1 MTNDVETNSA
11 LKRSDTTNQAIRDA
25 EDLANFGHDQSLSR
39 KFSMWSMLALAFSV
53 LGTWSTFAQGI
64 DSGLTS
70 GGPIAI
76 LWGLVLVFVCNICV
90 AVSLGEMC
98 SSMPT
103 ALGQAYWIS
112 RLWPNQAGR
121 FCSYLC
127 AWINMTGWIT
137 LSASQI
143 AFMAEFILKMK
154 VLFQPDW
161 AGADKGWVL
170 FLVYVGVTLAMTVF
184 NVVACRKDVVLPW
197 FNNFVGISFASLFFI
212 ISLALLISVGTK
224 DNLHFQPAS
233 FVFGK
238 WINQTGWPDGVTWF
252 LGLIQAAY
260 GLTAFDAAIHL
271 VEEIPDPRKNIP
283 RVIWLSV
290 VIGAITGFIFM
301 VVCLFCIV
309 DMSIVTDPTTGLA
322 FMDLLKQ
329 TVGLQGGTV
338 LLTLFI
344 VNGIG
349 QGIGIVTTASR
360 LTWGVARDGGLVW
373 SEYFAKVD
381 DYWKVPVRAI
391 WLQGGVMA
399 LIGVLY
405 TFASTVLEAVLS
417 VSTIALTVSYGMP
430 ILTLLLVGRD
440 KLPPGEFSLGRFG
453 SVINWVSVVYCAVT
467 TVFFFFPGAPNPAV
481 ADMNYAIAVFG
492 IMLVITLVFWVV
504 KGRITYLETEEAQGN
519 IIYAQRA
526 ERANYVDVDIQT
538 KSDTEARRA
547 SQTAGPSS
555 SG

>member
-1 MTNDVETNSA
+1 MNKDVETNSA
-11 LKRSDTTNQAIRDA
+11 LKRTDTTNEAIRDA
-25 EDLANFGHDQSLSR
+25 EDLANFGHDQTMTR

-76 LWGLVLVFVCNICV
+76 LWGLCLVFVCNVCV

-112 RLWPNQAGR
+112 RLWPTPAGR
-121 FCSYLC
+121 FFSYLC

-143 AFMAEFILKMK
+143 AFMTEFMLKMK
-154 VLFQPDW
+154 ILFKPDW

-170 FLVYVGVTLAMTVF
+170 FLVYVGVTTAMTLF
-184 NVVACRKDVVLPW
+184 NVVACRKDIVLPW
-197 FNNFVGISFASLFFI
+197 FNNFVGVSFASLFFI
-212 ISLALLISVGTK
+212 ISLAMLISVGTK
-224 DNLHFQPAS
+224 DNLSFQPAS

-252 LGLIQAAY
+252 MGLVQAAY

-271 VEEIPDPRKNIP
+271 VEEIPSPRKNIP

-309 DMSIVTDPTTGLA
+309 DMDIVTNPSTGLA

-360 LTWGVARDGGLVW
+360 LTWGFARDGGIPW
-373 SEYFAKVD
+373 SAYFAHVD
-381 DYWKVPVRAI
+381 DKWKVPVRAL
-391 WLQGGVMA
+391 WLQGAVMA

-405 TFASTVLEAVLS
+405 TFASTVLEAILS

-453 SVINWVSVVYCAVT
+453 SVINWIGVIYCAIT

-481 ADMNYAIAVFG
+481 ADMNYAIVVFG

-526 ERANYVDVDIQT
+526 ERANYIDVDVSA
-538 KSDTEARRA
+538 KRDTAAPRDVSA
-547 SQTAGPSS
+547 GGPSS
-555 SG
+555 

>member
-1 MTNDVETNSA
+1 MTKDVETNSA
-11 LKRSDTTNQAIRDA
+11 LKRTDTTNEAIRDA
-25 EDLANFGHDQSLSR
+25 EDLANFGHDQTMTR

-76 LWGLVLVFVCNICV
+76 LWGLCLVFVCNVCV

-112 RLWPNQAGR
+112 RLWPTPAGR
-121 FCSYLC
+121 FFSYLC

-143 AFMAEFILKMK
+143 AFMTEFMLKMK
-154 VLFQPDW
+154 VLFKPDW

-170 FLVYVGVTLAMTVF
+170 FLVYVGVTTAMTLF
-184 NVVACRKDVVLPW
+184 NVVACRKDIVLPW
-197 FNNFVGISFASLFFI
+197 FNNFVGVSFASLFFI
-212 ISLALLISVGTK
+212 ISLAMLISVGTK
-224 DNLHFQPAS
+224 DNLSFQPAS

-252 LGLIQAAY
+252 MGLVQAAY

-271 VEEIPDPRKNIP
+271 VEEIPSPRKNIP

-309 DMSIVTDPTTGLA
+309 DMEIVTNPSTGLA

-360 LTWGVARDGGLVW
+360 LTWGFARDGGIPF
-373 SEYFAKVD
+373 SAYFAHVD
-381 DYWKVPVRAI
+381 SKWKVPVRAL

-405 TFASTVLEAVLS
+405 TFASTVLEAILS

-453 SVINWVSVVYCAVT
+453 SVINWVGVVYCAIT

-526 ERANYVDVDIQT
+526 ERANYVDVDVSA
-538 KSDTEARRA
+538 KRDTAAPRDVSE
-547 SQTAGPSS
+547 AGPSS
-555 SG
+555 RR